1 MTRWSLRLRSL
12 LLALAALIVFIPV
25 TVFTLDA
32 AFTNSLIEAKQS
44 ELKLMNLSLIS
55 AFEFENDEIN
65 MPDLLFE
72 EQLNLPDSGYVGLI
86 VLNGEIVWRS
96 LSALTYGITPPD
108 VAPSLGDEIF
118 DTVNGMNM
126 GEASRYFSFSYTAEF
141 ERGQDYVPVN
151 FYILNDTA
159 IFEEEREMFK
169 KTVWKWLIILGLG
182 LLTMMLIGTS
192 LILSP
197 VRKLIVEIKDTAD
210 GHQYQLEQAY
220 PPEFGALKQSI
231 NRLIDS
237 ETQQRARY
245 KNSLGDLAH
254 SLKTPLAVALGTP
267 DLPSGAKE
275 ALHDVDQLIQRQL
288 KRASAGATAWSK
300 AIAVLPTA
308 DRIVNA
314 LDKVYRDKQL
324 VIAIDDTLDA
334 QFYGDETDLME
345 LLGNLLD
352 NACKAARK
360 QVCLSIEHTP
370 QWQAI
375 HIDDDGPGVDE
386 SLKPKLLTR
395 GTRLDTYSE
404 GQGIGLSVVSDLI
417 DIYEGHLEIKRAPLG
432 GARFSVCLPNRE
444 KD

>member
-1 MTRWSLRLRSL
+1 MTHWSLRLRSI
-12 LLALAALIVFIPV
+12 LLALAALIVFIPT

-32 AFTNSLIEAKQS
+32 AFTNSLIQAKQN

-55 AFEFENDEIN
+55 AFEFDGQDVN

-86 VLNGEIVWRS
+86 VFDGEIVWRS
-96 LSALTYGITPPD
+96 LSALTYGISPPD
-108 VAPSLGDEIF
+108 APPGLGSETFERLNAMD
-118 DTVNGMNM
+118 M
-126 GEASRYFSFSYTAEF
+126 GSASHYFSFAYTAEF
-141 ERGQDYVPVN
+141 ERAGDYVPVH

-159 IFEEEREMFK
+159 IFEDERDMFK
-169 KTVWKWLIILGLG
+169 KTVWKWLSILGAG
-182 LLTMMLIGTS
+182 LLAIMLIGIS

-197 VRKLIVEIKDTAD
+197 VRKLIVEIKNTAD
-210 GHQYQLEQAY
+210 GHQYQLEEVY
-220 PPEFGALKQSI
+220 PPEFGALKHSI
-231 NRLIDS
+231 NRLIES
-237 ETQQRARY
+237 EAQQRTRY

-254 SLKTPLAVALGTP
+254 SLKTPLAVAVGTP
-267 DLPSGAKE
+267 DLPHGAKE
-275 ALHDVDQLIQRQL
+275 ALNDVDKLIQRQL

-300 AIAVLPTA
+300 PIAVLPTLS
-308 DRIVNA
+308 RIVDA

-324 VIAIDDTLDA
+324 LIEFEESPEG

-352 NACKAARK
+352 NACKAAKRR
-360 QVCLSIEHTP
+360 VYVSIEVTA

-386 SLKPKLLTR
+386 TLKPRLLTR

-417 DIYEGHLEIKRAPLG
+417 EIYDGRLEISRAPLG
-432 GARFSVCLPNRE
+432 GARFSVCLPNRHRI
-444 KD
+444 